1 VLSADIA
8 VMSKSVVAA
17 VALALCLGFG
27 GGYVARGSMHAGS
40 GAGSPS
46 PTPSI
51 RPAQEFVS
59 MLTFCAHLGGFA
71 AIQRDFSKGRTGD
84 AAKRLKSLSSSILGD
99 ANLFDAAHDAATA
112 TSLRSRATALMTVD
126 TAAKLAP
133 IEGALEQMCRDLK
146 AAYPAPSR

>member
-1 VLSADIA
+1 
-8 VMSKSVVAA
+8 MSKSVVAA

-40 GAGSPS
+40 GSASSPS
-46 PTPSI
+46 PAPSI

-59 MLTFCAHLGGFA
+59 VLTFCAHLGGFA
-71 AIQRDFSKGRTGD
+71 AIQRDFSKGRTRD
-84 AAKRLKSLSSSILGD
+84 AATRIKALSNSILGD

-112 TSLRSRATALMTVD
+112 TGLRSRAGALTTVG

-133 IEGALEQMCRDLK
+133 IQGALEQTCRDLRK
-146 AAYPAPSR
+146 AYPAPSP